1 MMIIRNINI
10 GEDAYGHKLQCGDIC
25 IFKINL
31 QRAKC
36 EEKVEE
42 MKGMIIYDE
51 DTYSFAF
58 ETLDSYAPVLLMSC
72 VESKS
77 IKKLF
82 ESNSSN
88 FCDIPDGDKWK
99 EIFNSNVMI
108 R

>member
-1 MMIIRNINI
+1 MIIRNISV

-31 QRAKC
+31 QRPKC
-36 EEKVEE
+36 EEKIEE

-58 ETLDSYAPVLLMSC
+58 EALDNYASVLLMSC
-72 VESKS
+72 AEFKS
-77 IKKLF
+77 IEKLF
-82 ESNSSN
+82 DSNSINFSN
-88 FCDIPDGDKWK
+88 MPDGDRWK
-99 EIFNSNVMI
+99 EIYNNNVLI

>member
-1 MMIIRNINI
+1 MIIRNINI

-42 MKGMIIYDE
+42 MKGM
-51 DTYSFAF
+51 TYSFAF

-88 FCDIPDGDKWK
+88 FCNIPDGDKWK

>member
-1 MMIIRNINI
+1 MIIRNMCI

-25 IFKINL
+25 TFKINL
-31 QRAKC
+31 QRSKC

-58 ETLDSYAPVLLMSC
+58 ETLDTYAPVLLMSC
-72 VESKS
+72 VESES
-77 IKKLF
+77 IEKLF

-88 FCDIPDGDKWK
+88 FCNIPDGNKWK
-99 EIFNSNVMI
+99 EVFNSNVMI